1 MRANIFQQYFGDK
14 IKIKKDF
21 HITDHSKKLTTNS
34 IFFARQGVY
43 SHGNDFINDNLI
55 QKAKFIFSSKR
66 AKFKSDNFIYVP
78 NLESK
83 LLNFLFAYW
92 DIPKTTKFYG
102 ITGTNGKT
110 TTAFILYQLLKKLN
124 KNVVYI
130 GTIGAHINSKWYKV
144 SNTTPGLFDLFQL
157 IGRQKDKDELCVV
170 LEVSSHALDQER
182 LGKLRFESSLITNI
196 ASDHLDYHKSQ
207 ENYENAKLKII
218 SKTKGPVL
226 CAGNS
231 YKILENKSAFLN
243 STKPIKIECHR
254 NNKDP
259 KAISYKLNKSLL
271 KFNLDSATRLSFASP
286 FQDSLNNLNFV
297 SALSML
303 SAIDKRY
310 LNNLSTS
317 NLKLPKGRFEL
328 IPLKQNKTIIVDFA
342 HDHNSMKAL
351 LKETSKDFKH
361 KVVVFGCGGNR
372 DRAKRPK
379 MMKIAIK
386 YADEIIFTSDNSRNE
401 TFQSIAEDA
410 LSGRKESKVKL
421 IENRGDAIIEGISR
435 MQTNGVLYVLGRGH
449 ETILEIGNKKTF
461 FNDANFI
468 RKSI

>member
-1 MRANIFQQYFGDK
+1 MRENIFKQYFSEK
-14 IKIKKDF
+14 IEIQNSSY
-21 HITDHSKKLTTNS
+21 ITDHSKKLTANG

-43 SHGNDFINDNLI
+43 SHGNTFINENLI
-55 QKAKFIFSSKR
+55 QKASFIISSKR
-66 AKFKSDNFIYVP
+66 AKVKSDNFIYVP

-83 LLNFLFAYW
+83 LLHFLFQYW
-92 DIPKTTKFYG
+92 DVPKTTKFYG

-110 TTAFILYQLLKKLN
+110 TIAFILYQLLKKLN

-144 SNTTPGLFDLFQL
+144 SNTTPGLFDLFEL
-157 IGRQKDKDELCVV
+157 IGRQKNKNGLCVV

-182 LGKLRFESSLITNI
+182 LGKLKFDLSLISNI
-196 ASDHLDYHKSQ
+196 ESDHLDYHKSQ
-207 ENYENAKLKII
+207 ENYESAKLKII
-218 SKTKGPVL
+218 SKTKGAVF

-231 YKILENKSAFLN
+231 YKILSKRLKFLN
-243 STKPIKIECHR
+243 SSKPIKIEQYR
-254 NNKDP
+254 KKQDS
-259 KAISYKLNKSLL
+259 KAISYELNKSLKL
-271 KFNLDSATRLSFASP
+271 NLDASTRLIFKRP
-286 FQDSLNNLNFV
+286 FQDNLNNLNFV
-297 SALSML
+297 SALSIL
-303 SAIDKRY
+303 SSIDKGC

-328 IPLKQNKTIIVDFA
+328 IPFEKNKSIIIDFA
-342 HDHNSMKAL
+342 HDHNSMRAL

-379 MMKIAIK
+379 MMKVAIK

-401 TFQSIAEDA
+401 TFQSIAKDA
-410 LSGRKESKVKL
+410 LLGSKDSKVKL
-421 IENRGDAIIEGISR
+421 IENRGAAIIEGISR
-435 MQTNGVLYVLGRGH
+435 VKSNGVLYVLGRGH
-449 ETILEIGNKKTF
+449 ETILEIGDKKTF

>member
-1 MRANIFQQYFGDK
+1 
-14 IKIKKDF
+14 
-21 HITDHSKKLTTNS
+21 
-34 IFFARQGVY
+34 
-43 SHGNDFINDNLI
+43 
-55 QKAKFIFSSKR
+55 
-66 AKFKSDNFIYVP
+66 
-78 NLESK
+78 
-83 LLNFLFAYW
+83 
-92 DIPKTTKFYG
+92 
-102 ITGTNGKT
+102 
-110 TTAFILYQLLKKLN
+110 
-124 KNVVYI
+124 
-130 GTIGAHINSKWYKV
+130 
-144 SNTTPGLFDLFQL
+144 
-157 IGRQKDKDELCVV
+157 
-170 LEVSSHALDQER
+170 
-182 LGKLRFESSLITNI
+182 
-196 ASDHLDYHKSQ
+196 
-207 ENYENAKLKII
+207 
-218 SKTKGPVL
+218 
-226 CAGNS
+226 
-231 YKILENKSAFLN
+231 
-243 STKPIKIECHR
+243 
-254 NNKDP
+254 
-259 KAISYKLNKSLL
+259 
-271 KFNLDSATRLSFASP
+271 LDSATRLSFASP

-310 LNNLSTS
+310 LNNLISS

-372 DRAKRPK
+372 DRTKRPK

>member
-1 MRANIFQQYFGDK
+1 MKANFLQQYFGNK
-14 IKIKKDF
+14 IKIKNVS
-21 HITDHSKKLTTNS
+21 HITDHSKNLTANS

-43 SHGNDFINDNLI
+43 SHGNDFINETLI
-55 QKAKFIFSSKR
+55 QKANFIISSKK
-66 AKFKSDNFIYVP
+66 AKIKSNNFIYVP

-92 DIPKTTKFYG
+92 DIPKTTKFYA

-110 TTAFILYQLLKKLN
+110 TTAFILYQLLKKLK
-124 KNVVYI
+124 KNVVFI

-157 IGRQKDKDELCVV
+157 IGRQKNKDKLCVV

-182 LGKLRFESSLITNI
+182 LGKLRFDSSLITNI

-218 SKTKGPVL
+218 SKTKGAVF

-231 YKILENKSAFLN
+231 YKILEKKSTFLN
-243 STKPIKIECHR
+243 SSKPIKIGHSR
-254 NNKDP
+254 NNKEP
-259 KAISYKLNKSLL
+259 KAISYELNKSLL
-271 KFNLDSATRLSFASP
+271 RLNLDSGNRLSFASP

-303 SAIDKRY
+303 SSIDKRS
-310 LNNLSTS
+310 LNNLSTL

-328 IPLKQNKTIIVDFA
+328 IPLKENKTIIVDFA

-361 KVVVFGCGGNR
+361 KIVVFGCGGNR

-379 MMKIAIK
+379 MMKVAIK

-401 TFQSIAEDA
+401 NFQSISEDA
-410 LSGRKESKVKL
+410 LSGSKKSKVKL
-421 IENRGDAIIEGISR
+421 IENRGAAIIAGISR
-435 MQTNGVLYVLGRGH
+435 VRSNGVLYVLGRGH

-468 RKSI
+468 RKNI